1 MSYGLEYSYEN
12 YSFNTWDEYGTEDES
27 IITQQTQKRKNYNF
41 FFQLDR
47 SFENS
52 FLTFGIGSNK
62 INYNWVEEI
71 NSTSYSYKTK
81 TILSPRVSY
90 NHNLNN
96 SSIFANISHGFS
108 SPNIDETL
116 DENGLVNSEIKP
128 ETGWNYELGLIGT
141 AKNNILSYVISLYFM
156 DIKNLLVA
164 QRTNFDTYTGVNA
177 GRTSHPGLETTI
189 NFPLYRSQGLNISSS
204 NNFSKY
210 WYIFKDFNNRG
221 TDYSQNKLT
230 GVPTHTSYSKIK
242 IDYKDFNAQISYQN
256 IGKIPMNDANELFTE
271 AYSLIDFKISKL
283 FSLNNLDINISS
295 GINNIFDKRYASGIV
310 INARG
315 FGGRDP
321 RYYYPGLPRNYF
333 ISLNLSI

>member
-1 MSYGLEYSYEN
+1 
-12 YSFNTWDEYGTEDES
+12 
-27 IITQQTQKRKNYNF
+27 
-41 FFQLDR
+41 
-47 SFENS
+47 
-52 FLTFGIGSNK
+52 
-62 INYNWVEEI
+62 
-71 NSTSYSYKTK
+71 
-81 TILSPRVSY
+81 
-90 NHNLNN
+90 
-96 SSIFANISHGFS
+96 
-108 SPNIDETL
+108 
-116 DENGLVNSEIKP
+116 
-128 ETGWNYELGLIGT
+128 
-141 AKNNILSYVISLYFM
+141 M

-256 IGKIPMNDANELFTE
+256 IGKIPMNDANELFTD

-283 FSLNNLDINISS
+283 FSLNNFDINISS
-295 GINNIFDKRYASGIV
+295 GINNIFDKRYASGII

-321 RYYYPGLPRNYF
+321 RFYYPGLPRNYF